1 MFKFPDR
8 ALTIIWIEICVSICC
23 DSSLEDK
30 SVLIWAKFWA
40 LRTEGW
46 CGRSRFSY
54 ILNVPRQI
62 SLEFGLTIC
71 QPRIIIIKPVSQF
84 KLLTKHYLKDGVC
97 RMLLLHIITQRPA
110 AVNTYGT
117 IMLEIFLG
125 ILLAIVICKKC
136 TVSQVQLV
144 AVNISLKHL

>member
-1 MFKFPDR
+1 
-8 ALTIIWIEICVSICC
+8 
-23 DSSLEDK
+23 
-30 SVLIWAKFWA
+30 
-40 LRTEGW
+40 
-46 CGRSRFSY
+46 
-54 ILNVPRQI
+54 
-62 SLEFGLTIC
+62 
-71 QPRIIIIKPVSQF
+71 
-84 KLLTKHYLKDGVC
+84 
-97 RMLLLHIITQRPA
+97 MLLLHIITQRPA